1 MPQILG
7 MMQMAFESE
16 EPPIPHVHRGGPRP
30 SYETHPMAPG
40 NLAAAAMLA
49 HGQMGE
55 EDDMADTGAQS
66 AFCGCTAVETSQLC
80 TCKVSVSLLRR
91 RMVAIAD
98 APLCLLLYLHRSQ
111 DCLCHQL
118 P

>member
-66 AFCGCTAVETSQLC
+66 AFCGCTAVEISQLC

-98 APLCLLLYLHRSQ
+98 AP
-111 DCLCHQL
+111 
-118 P
+118 